1 MSLSDKPWAMNRKEF
16 LTDLE
21 KVRTLASIFVKFSS
35 PDPYMTE
42 VEADEISVLGEW
54 INIREGEEPNVYNP
68 PLFTDHDIEGFKELF
83 SKLPQEDE

>member
-1 MSLSDKPWAMNRKEF
+1 
-16 LTDLE
+16 
-21 KVRTLASIFVKFSS
+21 
-35 PDPYMTE
+35 MTE
-42 VEADEISVLGEW
+42 VEADELSVLGEW